1 MGRKRM
7 GREWACPIVDIQR
20 HLIVDNGAGPFS
32 TFTDN
37 SLRVKCRA
45 MSRRTFLAALA
56 VICSVA
62 PAATQPPPYDLL
74 IRNAH
79 VYDGM
84 GNPWIRAD
92 VAIRGDRIA
101 AVGALVNASAKKVI
115 DASGLA
121 LAPGFIDVHSHAGGG
136 LATEELKHGQPVLA
150 QGITTV
156 FVNPDGGG
164 PVDLQT
170 QRATYTKQG
179 IGLNVA
185 LMVPHGSIRRE
196 VMNMTDRDPT
206 PQELGRMVDLT
217 RAGMKAGAFGLSSGL
232 YYAPGSYSKTAE
244 VIAMAK
250 AAAEFNGVYSS
261 HIRDES
267 DYSIGLMA
275 AVQEVIDIAEQAGL
289 IGVVSHVKALGPAS
303 HGLSFAIVQRI
314 EAARA
319 RGVQV
324 YTDQYP
330 YSASGTGITGALI
343 PRWAQVAGRDAM
355 LRRIRGDEGKKI
367 LDEVRTNIARRGGA
381 ETLVISRYSVDPS
394 IEGKNLAEL
403 AKAAGTTPEQHA
415 LDLLQKGDASLVSFN
430 MSERD
435 IELLMR
441 QTWTMTSTDGDLVPM
456 GRGKPHP
463 RAYGAFPR
471 KLRLYVRERGVID
484 LPFAIR
490 TMTSLP
496 AQVFGMKDRGQI
508 RAGAYA
514 DIVLFDPAKVN
525 DVATYQEPHQLAE
538 GMTHIVVN
546 GVLVRENGAFAN
558 ALPGRVL
565 TPERQ

>member
-1 MGRKRM
+1 MRRM
-7 GREWACPIVDIQR
+7 FA
-20 HLIVDNGAGPFS
+20 
-32 TFTDN
+32 
-37 SLRVKCRA
+37 RA
-45 MSRRTFLAALA
+45 LLTGLTLLLCAAA
-56 VICSVA
+56 V
-62 PAATQPPPYDLL
+62 ATQPRTFDLL

-92 VAIRGDRIA
+92 VGITGDRIEAMGRLSDA
-101 AVGALVNASAKKVI
+101 AGKKII
-115 DASGLA
+115 DANGLA
-121 LAPGFIDVHSHAGGG
+121 LTPGFIDVHSHAGGG
-136 LATEELKHGQPVLA
+136 LASEELKHGQPVLA

-156 FVNPDGGG
+156 VVNPDGGG
-164 PVDLQT
+164 PIDLEA
-170 QRATYTKQG
+170 QRATYVKQG

-185 LMVPHGSIRRE
+185 PMVPHGSIRRE

-206 PQELGRMVDLT
+206 PQELARMVELT
-217 RAGMKAGAFGLSSGL
+217 RAGMRAGGFGLSSGL

-250 AAAEFNGVYSS
+250 AAAEFGGVYSS

-267 DYSIGLMA
+267 DYSVGVLA
-275 AVQEVIDIAEQAGL
+275 AVQEVIDIAEQAEL

-303 HGLSFAIVQRI
+303 HGLSLAIVQRI

-330 YSASGTGITGALI
+330 YNASGTGITGALI
-343 PRWAQVAGRDAM
+343 PRWAQVAGRDA
-355 LRRIRGDEGKKI
+355 LIRRIRGDEGKKI
-367 LDEVRTNIARRGGA
+367 LEEVRVNIARRGGA
-381 ETLVISRYSVDPS
+381 ETLFISRYAVDPS
-394 IEGKNLAEL
+394 IEGKHLAEL
-403 AKAAGTTPEQHA
+403 ASAAGTTPEQHA

-441 QTWTMTSTDGDLVPM
+441 QNWNMTCTDGDLVPM

-471 KLRLYVRERGVID
+471 KLRLYVKERAVVD

-490 TMTSLP
+490 SMTSLP

-514 DIVLFDPAKVN
+514 DIVLFDPATVN
-525 DVATYQEPHQLAE
+525 DAANYQEPHQLAE
-538 GMTHIVVN
+538 GMTYVIVN
-546 GVLVRENGAFAN
+546 GVLVREAGKFTP
-558 ALPGRVL
+558 ALPGKVL
-565 TPERQ
+565 SPDRK

>member
-1 MGRKRM
+1 MGLPHF
-7 GREWACPIVDIQR
+7 GRIRGMTRRLTLLLLAVLC
-20 HLIVDNGAGPFS
+20 AGPLASQQPAPGEVKS
-32 TFTDN
+32 T
-37 SLRVKCRA
+37 LGA
-45 MSRRTFLAALA
+45 AQTF
-56 VICSVA
+56 
-62 PAATQPPPYDLL
+62 DLL
-74 IRNAH
+74 IRNAQ
-79 VYDGM
+79 VFDGT

-92 VAIRGDRIA
+92 VGVLGDRIT
-101 AVGALVNASAKKVI
+101 AVGTLGDATAKRTI
-115 DASGLA
+115 DAAGLA

-156 FVNPDGGG
+156 VVNPDGGG
-164 PVDLQT
+164 PVDLDA

-179 IGLNVA
+179 VGLNVA

-206 PQELGRMVDLT
+206 PAELAKMVDLT
-217 RAGMKAGAFGLSSGL
+217 RGGMKAGAFGLSSGL

-244 VIAMAK
+244 VVAMAK
-250 AAAEFNGVYSS
+250 AAAEFSGVYSS

-267 DYSIGLMA
+267 DYSVGLMA
-275 AVQEVIDIAEQAGL
+275 AVQEVIDIAEQSEL
-289 IGVVSHVKALGPAS
+289 IGIVSHVKALGPAS

-319 RGVQV
+319 RGIQV

-343 PRWAQVAGRDAM
+343 PRWAQVAGREAL

-367 LDEVRTNIARRGGA
+367 LEEVRQNIARRGGA
-381 ETLVISRYSVDPS
+381 DTLVISRYAVEPS
-394 IEGKNLAEL
+394 LEGKSLAEL
-403 AKAAGTTPEQHA
+403 SKAAGTSPEQHA

-441 QTWTMTSTDGDLVPM
+441 QPWTMTSTDGDLVPL

-471 KLRLYVRERGVID
+471 KLRMYVRERDVID

-490 TMTSLP
+490 SMTSLP
-496 AQVFGMKDRGQI
+496 AQVFAMKDRGVI
-508 RAGAYA
+508 RPGAFA
-514 DIVLFDPAKVN
+514 DMVMFDPAKVN
-525 DVATYQEPHQLAE
+525 DAATYQDPHQLAE

-546 GVLVRENGAFAN
+546 GVLVREDGKFTN
-558 ALPGRVL
+558 VL
-565 TPERQ
+565 AGQVLSPERR